1 MLTLDDA
8 PGEASFRAEVRQWVA
23 GLPVEFYGASRYEDL
38 LRVDRLL
45 GQAGLLGI
53 CWPSEYGGRGA
64 PPSHETVLTEELGE
78 AGINRAETPSHQG
91 VNNFAPA
98 LIAHGDAAQK
108 ARHLPRILGVAE
120 LWCQGFSE
128 PEAGSD
134 LANVRTTA
142 TPDGNGYVVRGSK
155 IWTSGAEHADWMYAL
170 VRTGPVQD
178 RHRSLG
184 FLLIPMDSKGIDIR
198 PIRQITGESEFSEV
212 FLDDVRV
219 SADGLVGGIH
229 DGWRVALT
237 VLDSERLSG
246 RFRYSKFKAELARL
260 VRDVS
265 ASKVGGVNEN
275 FERTIGRLVAEVEGM
290 GSIALRVD
298 SDRAAE
304 RPGEGLPSINKLW
317 WPQVHQNLCDAALAL
332 CTERRVD
339 SSYWYK
345 TWLAARAESI
355 FGGTAQVQRNIISER
370 HLGMPRL
377 SQQRL
382 TRDN

>member
-1 MLTLDDA
+1 VLTLDDA
-8 PGEASFRAEVRQWVA
+8 PGEAAFRAEVRRWVA
-23 GLPVEFYGASRYEDL
+23 ALPGDLRGASRYEDL

-78 AGINRAETPSHQG
+78 AGINRAEAPSHQG
-91 VNNFAPA
+91 VNNLAPA

-108 ARHLPRILGVAE
+108 TRHLPRILGVAE

-142 TPDGNGYVVRGSK
+142 TLEGDGYVVRGSK
-155 IWTSGAEHADWMYAL
+155 IWTSGAERADWMYAL
-170 VRTGPVQD
+170 VRTGPVQE

-219 SADGLVGGIH
+219 PADGLVGGNR

-237 VLDSERLSG
+237 VLNSERLSG

-260 VRDVS
+260 VSDVC
-265 ASKVGGVNEN
+265 ASKVGGGES
-275 FERTIGRLVAEVEGM
+275 FERTIGRLAAEIEGM

-304 RPGEGLPSINKLW
+304 RVGDGLASINKLW
-317 WPQVHQNLCDAALAL
+317 WPQAHQNLCEAALAL
-332 CTERRVD
+332 CTEWRVD
-339 SSYWYK
+339 SSYWYR

-355 FGGTAQVQRNIISER
+355 FGGTAQIQRNIIAER

-377 SQQRL
+377 SQQPFAP
-382 TRDN
+382 DN